1 MKLSFYFYYLNT
13 RSIYLVSFLGKELSR
28 VQKCHCFELHSQNKF
43 FTFESL
49 EGESI
54 HRKLPKHCA
63 FPYFPVFLR
72 IYFLMVKFKYTYCCY
87 CTCSGFLLIC
97 GKHVTCN
104 CFLSAAFLPLSCF
117 LIVHACDPALF
128 SWYP

>member
-1 MKLSFYFYYLNT
+1 MLRTVYKKYEVQFLFLLLKYQKYLLSFL
-13 RSIYLVSFLGKELSR
+13 SKELSR
-28 VQKCHCFELHSQNKF
+28 VQKVSFFFELYSQNKF

-63 FPYFPVFLR
+63 FPCFPMFLR
-72 IYFLMVKFKYTYCCY
+72 IHFLMVKFKYTCHCY

-97 GKHVTCN
+97 GKHVTVFSQFPASFMFLN
-104 CFLSAAFLPLSCF
+104 C
-117 LIVHACDPALF
+117 ACQ
-128 SWYP
+128 